1 MTSRQII
8 EIITWFMKD
17 AFEIDQWSAINYSKQ
32 QVQSGEAHL
41 VKIEKAL

>member
-1 MTSRQII
+1 MELVQ
-8 EIITWFMKD
+8 WFLKE